1 MTRAQTVPGPGRVEV
16 SPARLARR
24 RLKYAV
30 YRGMQA
36 VVRPA
41 LRAAYGFEVTG
52 AHYMP
57 RRGPVLVVA
66 NHLHNFDPVVLG
78 AALPRPILYMAKEE
92 LFTHPAF
99 SWFIRG
105 FGAYSVRRGT
115 PDRAAL
121 RQTRV
126 LLAQGLVVGLF
137 PEGTRGLSGQLGAPQ
152 PGVALVAFQA
162 GAPVLP
168 VGISGT
174 ETLPFDAK
182 AAGRAGAGRGGNR
195 PRPRVAIGQPF
206 TLPPA
211 TRHDKAALAAA
222 GDRIMREIAALLPPE
237 YRGNYA

>member
-1 MTRAQTVPGPGRVEV
+1 MTRAQAGPLRAEV
-16 SPARLARR
+16 STARLVQRR
-24 RLKYAV
+24 VKYAV
-30 YRGMQA
+30 YRAMQA

-52 AHYMP
+52 ALHMP

-92 LFTHPAF
+92 LFAHPVF
-99 SWFIRG
+99 SWLIRG
-105 FGAYSVRRGT
+105 FGAYAVRRGT

-137 PEGTRGLSGQLGAPQ
+137 PEGTRSLSGQLGAAQ
-152 PGVALVAFQA
+152 PGVALVALQA

-174 ETLPFDAK
+174 ESLPFDAK
-182 AAGRAGAGRGGNR
+182 AAGRAGAGRAGSR
-195 PRPRVAIGQPF
+195 TRPRVAIGQPF
-206 TLPPA
+206 TVGPLA
-211 TRHDKAALAAA
+211 RHDKAALAAA

-237 YRGNYA
+237 YRGDYA